1 MPRASG
7 CELAVDWSLTRD
19 SGSSSPGDA
28 PDIDPE
34 RTLEVRRVARGEAKS
49 PGAEER
55 REAMEAAGAARSSAA
70 ARLSPAAST
79 GRLKLEETC
88 GSFARVIVGD
98 GSGVAEASSVAA
110 TGPTP
115 LLSRNHRTIYVL
127 FRAPGKRR
135 SRKQFSSPPRGHT
148 LVGRPDAVVGGE
160 ARAISASHY
169 RPPFFLHRCARLK
182 LQSVRSIPLRCR
194 STSAASAAHGSTT
207 SRTNSSSDA
216 SRKPWYDHGRVSST
230 SPLRSW

>member
-1 MPRASG
+1 MPLASG

-55 REAMEAAGAARSSAA
+55 RVAMEAAGAARSSAA

-115 LLSRNHRTIYVL
+115 LLSRNHRTINVL
-127 FRAPGKRR
+127 FAHPARGDLDCSSRRAGI
-135 SRKQFSSPPRGHT
+135 H
-148 LVGRPDAVVGGE
+148 LWVGGRAVGGE
-160 ARAISASHY
+160 ARAINDWSSH
-169 RPPFFLHRCARLK
+169 L
-182 LQSVRSIPLRCR
+182 
-194 STSAASAAHGSTT
+194 STSIFFGVGARG
-207 SRTNSSSDA
+207 
-216 SRKPWYDHGRVSST
+216 
-230 SPLRSW
+230 

>member
-1 MPRASG
+1 MVGLLPLASG

-115 LLSRNHRTIYVL
+115 LLSRNHRTINVL
-127 FRAPGKRR
+127 FAHPAREDLDCS
-135 SRKQFSSPPRGHT
+135 SRPTRGHT
-148 LVGRPDAVVGGE
+148 LVGRPGAKHE
-160 ARAISASHY
+160 TILARKLRTKEHPY
-169 RPPFFLHRCARLK
+169 MVHR
-182 LQSVRSIPLRCR
+182 
-194 STSAASAAHGSTT
+194 T
-207 SRTNSSSDA
+207 
-216 SRKPWYDHGRVSST
+216 Y
-230 SPLRSW
+230 